1 MKKIIAFLLA
11 FLLLL
16 SAVMFFVVKTMPY
29 FSPSRLSEGDLLFA
43 DADNVTEI
51 ILKTDAKKIKLRK
64 IDGSWLVNGYY
75 ARNLPLDDY
84 LQKLQTTVI
93 VRPVENQAEAGVQM
107 QLKTNGRD
115 VFFGRVA
122 AAENERQSVVDINAK
137 NYLVSENLL
146 LPMDLSAYYRQ
157 PLLPLENRQIEQ
169 MIGLPA
175 TATDILR
182 KLPCLGAKHKLPEKM
197 LGSEHR
203 NFVIVTDD
211 GLKIIGGLFADQEK
225 YLLSISL
232 KTTIMPT
239 EAAEEYVKQ
248 NGFRYEGWYF
258 ILSRHDGNRLLESL
272 KTN

>member
-1 MKKIIAFLLA
+1 
-11 FLLLL
+11 
-16 SAVMFFVVKTMPY
+16 
-29 FSPSRLSEGDLLFA
+29 
-43 DADNVTEI
+43 
-51 ILKTDAKKIKLRK
+51 
-64 IDGSWLVNGYY
+64 
-75 ARNLPLDDY
+75 
-84 LQKLQTTVI
+84 
-93 VRPVENQAEAGVQM
+93 
-107 QLKTNGRD
+107 
-115 VFFGRVA
+115 
-122 AAENERQSVVDINAK
+122 
-137 NYLVSENLL
+137 
-146 LPMDLSAYYRQ
+146 
-157 PLLPLENRQIEQ
+157 
-169 MIGLPA
+169 
-175 TATDILR
+175 
-182 KLPCLGAKHKLPEKM
+182 M